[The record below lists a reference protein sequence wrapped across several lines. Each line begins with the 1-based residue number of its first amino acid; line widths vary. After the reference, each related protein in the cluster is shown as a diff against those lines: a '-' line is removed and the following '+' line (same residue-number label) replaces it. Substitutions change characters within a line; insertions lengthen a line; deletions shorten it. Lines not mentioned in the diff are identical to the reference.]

1 MWSQNSIKHEQLL
14 EISFCDSGL
23 KIWPYCRATHGASLI
38 PWGSNFPQA
47 SVVVA
52 KKKKKQK
59 TNKQKTIN
67 NFFELEAWAKI
78 LHSRKPSSF

>member
-23 KIWPYCRATHGASLI
+23 KIWPYCRATHGASLT

-52 KKKKKQK
+52 KEKKKKSKKQI
-59 TNKQKTIN
+59 NK
-67 NFFELEAWAKI
+67 
-78 LHSRKPSSF
+78 KP